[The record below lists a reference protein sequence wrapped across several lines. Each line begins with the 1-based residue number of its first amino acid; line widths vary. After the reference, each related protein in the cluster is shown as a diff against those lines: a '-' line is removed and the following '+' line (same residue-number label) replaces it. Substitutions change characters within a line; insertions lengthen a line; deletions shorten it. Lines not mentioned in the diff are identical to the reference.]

1 MWILP
6 LITGILGAAFLVA
19 TLFARRVLASGVE

>member
-6 LITGILGAAFLVA
+6 LIMGILGAAFLGA
-19 TLFARRVLASGVE
+19 ALFARWVLRSGDE